1 MLSTH
6 PKVGMTVLVGV
17 RVKAK
22 VRALARRD
30 AHSFLAVRAVC
41 CIVALCC
48 CNLLFSL
55 ESGREGLG
63 MAVLVGVR
71 VKAKVWALTR
81 RDAHPFLAVWA
92 IFGIIALRCGNRCCD
107 FFYSTSSR
115 RAVYDRLR
123 SGLSLF

>member
-48 CNLLFSL
+48 
-55 ESGREGLG
+55 
-63 MAVLVGVR
+63 
-71 VKAKVWALTR
+71 
-81 RDAHPFLAVWA
+81 
-92 IFGIIALRCGNRCCD
+92 GNRCCD
-107 FFYSTSSR
+107 FFFTSSR

>member
-17 RVKAK
+17 RVKAE

-48 CNLLFSL
+48 CDFPFVL
-55 ESGREGLG
+55 EAGREGCL
-63 MAVLVGVR
+63 
-71 VKAKVWALTR
+71 R
-81 RDAHPFLAVWA
+81 RF
-92 IFGIIALRCGNRCCD
+92 
-107 FFYSTSSR
+107 
-115 RAVYDRLR
+115 
-123 SGLSLF
+123 SLIC

>member
-41 CIVALCC
+41 CIVAL
-48 CNLLFSL
+48 
-55 ESGREGLG
+55 
-63 MAVLVGVR
+63 
-71 VKAKVWALTR
+71 
-81 RDAHPFLAVWA
+81 
-92 IFGIIALRCGNRCCD
+92 RCGNRCCD
-107 FFYSTSSR
+107 FFFTSSR

>member
-6 PKVGMTVLVGV
+6 PKVGMAVLVGV

-48 CNLLFSL
+48 CNFLFF
-55 ESGREGLG
+55 LG
-63 MAVLVGVR
+63 
-71 VKAKVWALTR
+71 
-81 RDAHPFLAVWA
+81 
-92 IFGIIALRCGNRCCD
+92 
-107 FFYSTSSR
+107 
-115 RAVYDRLR
+115 
-123 SGLSLF
+123 